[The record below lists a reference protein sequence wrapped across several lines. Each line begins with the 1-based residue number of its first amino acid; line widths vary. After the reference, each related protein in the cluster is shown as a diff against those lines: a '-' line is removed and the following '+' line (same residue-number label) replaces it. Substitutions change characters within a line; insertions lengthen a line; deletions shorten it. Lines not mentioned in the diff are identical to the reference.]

1 VTNYANDTVT
11 EGGTVAANQRSG
23 TASSDAVPAGCLLL
37 LNNTG
42 AGSHNVDLTINA
54 LWHGMSPGSAATPG
68 KRRIVISAAQWLAVR
83 VPVEFGDANGLVAV
97 TIDGTAAEVKYFCL
111 GA

>member
-1 VTNYANDTVT
+1 MANYAPDAVT
-11 EGGTVAANQRSG
+11 EGGTVVANLRTG
-23 TASSDAVPAGCLLL
+23 TASADAIDAGCVLL

-42 AGSHNVDLTINA
+42 AGSHNVDITINA

-68 KRRIVISAAQWLAVR
+68 KRRFVITTGQWLAIR
-83 VPVEFGDANGLVAV
+83 IPAEFGDANGFAAV
-97 TIDGTAAEVKYFCL
+97 TIDGTANEVKYFVL